1 MTGNVA
7 VAQRVEG
14 DSGHKA
20 PCKDPLA
27 ILLETVTSCQ
37 GAAPGWGVVAVTS
50 LLPQPE
56 VHCAF
61 APQVQVSAKVL
72 LVVL

>member
-1 MTGNVA
+1 MAGNVA

-20 PCKDPLA
+20 PWKDPLA

-37 GAAPGWGVVAVTS
+37 GAAPGWGVAVTS